1 MRISKFKPVQRRI
14 QGVARDPLFCDHL
27 FFFIFYLFIFFCN
40 HFEEIQT
47 VLFEVELIISTIN
60 ICLPKYYRNMF
71 NTQSFVISQ
80 TIIIFF

>member
-1 MRISKFKPVQRRI
+1 MQHRFRIEESFSNIPLEYI
-14 QGVARDPLFCDHL
+14 SEADSEWGAGGARPSFC
-27 FFFIFYLFIFFCN
+27 CN
-40 HFEEIQT
+40 HFEELQT
-47 VLFEVELIISTIN
+47 SFVEVELIINNIN